1 MQLEALLQK
10 PEPARLGTFRP
21 QPNSIAETGIGFG
34 QLIDLSLKT
43 MRLGGRLS
51 GGEIANRMG
60 LSYRTIEPLLTFL
73 KREKLMETVGSPGIV
88 EQQYEYA
95 LADKGYEK
103 ATEALE
109 RNQYVG
115 PAPVPLHE
123 YVSVV
128 KDQSVRK
135 ASVTPDSVYSALADL
150 KLSHSLRRVIG
161 AAINGGQSMLLY
173 GKPGNGKSSVAK
185 RITKMLGEAVL
196 IPYAVDVGGQTIRV
210 FDPRVHSEAIDAG
223 PGEERRSP
231 HVAGHAP
238 LERRRDLR
246 WVVANRP
253 LITVGG
259 ELTLSDLDLKYSN
272 QTRFY
277 TPPIQILA
285 NCGVLVI
292 DDFGRQKMRP
302 DELLNRW
309 IVPMEDAIDHYSLVS
324 GETIE
329 VPFEL
334 LLVFSTNLRPETLG
348 DEAFWRRIRHKVEV
362 KDPDESIFDEI
373 LQSECQRLGIE
384 YMLEGSRYLI
394 ERHYHQTGR
403 EFRAVH
409 PRDLLGLMHDM
420 SSFEGTKPEL
430 TPHWIDD
437 ACASYFMAEGSKAGV

>member
-1 MQLEALLQK
+1 VSD
-10 PEPARLGTFRP
+10 PGT
-21 QPNSIAETGIGFG
+21 
-34 QLIDLSLKT
+34 
-43 MRLGGRLS
+43 
-51 GGEIANRMG
+51 
-60 LSYRTIEPLLTFL
+60 
-73 KREKLMETVGSPGIV
+73 
-88 EQQYEYA
+88 
-95 LADKGYEK
+95 
-103 ATEALE
+103 
-109 RNQYVG
+109 
-115 PAPVPLHE
+115 
-123 YVSVV
+123 
-128 KDQSVRK
+128 
-135 ASVTPDSVYSALADL
+135 
-150 KLSHSLRRVIG
+150 
-161 AAINGGQSMLLY
+161 
-173 GKPGNGKSSVAK
+173 
-185 RITKMLGEAVL
+185 
-196 IPYAVDVGGQTIRV
+196 
-210 FDPRVHSEAIDAG
+210 
-223 PGEERRSP
+223 GEERRSP
-231 HVAGHAP
+231 QGAGHAP

-285 NCGVLVI
+285 NCGVLVV

-362 KDPDESIFDEI
+362 KDPDETIFDEI

-384 YMLEGSRYLI
+384 YMPEGSRYLI
-394 ERHYHQTGR
+394 ERHYHHTGR

-437 ACASYFMAEGSKAGV
+437 ACASTSWKAKAGV